1 VSNEIRIAVLLSDQ
15 GRGDSGVPPARAP
28 VFDPA
33 FRAAAHAALVGS
45 RGDTINPGSPHLAT
59 KSLSARLRAKRSEM
73 MLSELEAVALR
84 LFVERG
90 FGDVTIE
97 EIAAEA
103 HISVRT
109 FYRYFPAKEDV
120 LQLRIDR
127 RSEALRAALYARPAG
142 EPPLHSLRLA
152 LEEMISAEDTD
163 LLKCWTAVI
172 NDTPSVLRAV
182 VGGIQL
188 KRQHMIAEFFGSRL
202 GLPGH
207 ALVPT
212 MLAAAAEGVM
222 QAAQAQWFLQ
232 GGNSDLV
239 TAMSESLAVLERA
252 IGSEPGISYR
262 IKAAGD

>member
-1 VSNEIRIAVLLSDQ
+1 VSNEIRIAVLP
-15 GRGDSGVPPARAP
+15 RI
-28 VFDPA
+28 
-33 FRAAAHAALVGS
+33 GS
-45 RGDTINPGSPHLAT
+45 LGDTIGPGSPHLAT
-59 KSLSARLRAKRSEM
+59 ESLSARLRAKRSEM

-97 EIAAEA
+97 EIAAQA

-109 FYRYFPAKEDV
+109 FYRYFPTKDDV
-120 LQLRIDR
+120 LQLRIER
-127 RSEALRAALYARPAG
+127 RSEALRAALSARPPD

-152 LEEMISAEDTD
+152 LAEVTSSEDT
-163 LLKCWTAVI
+163 AVVKRWI
-172 NDTPSVLRAV
+172 TVIRDTPSVLRAV

-188 KRQHMIAEFFGSRL
+188 KRQRMIAEFFASRL
-202 GLPGH
+202 GLPGD

-212 MLAAAAEGVM
+212 MLAAAAEGVI
-222 QAAQAQWFLQ
+222 QAAQTQWFIE
-232 GGNSDLV
+232 GGHADLAS
-239 TAMSESLAVLERA
+239 TLSEGLAVLERA